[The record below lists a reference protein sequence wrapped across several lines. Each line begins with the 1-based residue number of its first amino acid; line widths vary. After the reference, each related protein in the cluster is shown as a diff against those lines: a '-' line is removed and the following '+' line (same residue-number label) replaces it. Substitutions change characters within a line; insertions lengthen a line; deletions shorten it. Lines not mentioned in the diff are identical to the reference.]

1 MKELLDEEKGKK
13 DELDNTDEDPEVDL
27 RDPAVESEPP
37 SPEPEPATTIP
48 PEDQQLPEAP
58 DQSTSLIS
66 LLDDGSQDVP
76 PTRTVEEEIIP
87 DSSAKHVCRLEKF
100 RTDVS
105 DASTLKM
112 RVKFQGGRSG
122 SYIAEIGSLPTGIDV
137 VFAANKLYT
146 YDLGSGDTTLDL
158 EVINQVG
165 SIDGDFT
172 IPIIYTKKGEKE
184 SSVVCQMNLL
194 NDAE

>member
-1 MKELLDEEKGKK
+1 M
-13 DELDNTDEDPEVDL
+13 
-27 RDPAVESEPP
+27 
-37 SPEPEPATTIP
+37 
-48 PEDQQLPEAP
+48 
-58 DQSTSLIS
+58 
-66 LLDDGSQDVP
+66 
-76 PTRTVEEEIIP
+76 
-87 DSSAKHVCRLEKF
+87 CRLEKF

-112 RVKFQGGRSG
+112 RVKFQGGKSW
-122 SYIAEIGSLPTGIDV
+122 SYRAEIWSLPTGIDV

-146 YDLGSGDTTLDL
+146 YDLKSGDVTLDL
-158 EVINQVG
+158 DVVNQVG

-172 IPIIYTKKGEKE
+172 IPIIYTKIGEVE